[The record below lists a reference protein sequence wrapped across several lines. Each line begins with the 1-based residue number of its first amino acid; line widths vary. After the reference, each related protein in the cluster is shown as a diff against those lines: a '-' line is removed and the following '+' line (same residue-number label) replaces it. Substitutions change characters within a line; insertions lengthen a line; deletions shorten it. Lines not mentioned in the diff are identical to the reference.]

1 MNLIVETPLK
11 ASNTFT
17 VSPAQQAQEDDRH
30 CPALHAQP
38 RKKFL
43 LFDPHAHALLQKNL
57 FFTQLHVFSL
67 HGSMW
72 SHGIK
77 AG

>member
-1 MNLIVETPLK
+1 MTI
-11 ASNTFT
+11 
-17 VSPAQQAQEDDRH
+17 PAQQGHETDRH

-57 FFTQLHVFSL
+57 FRTQLQIFSL
-67 HGSMW
+67 HDSIW
-72 SHGIK
+72 LHGIK
-77 AG
+77 AGWISQRWMLANHLGL